1 MRSKDHSSV
10 IYHSLYQSLVKVLE
24 WCCNS
29 FEIKKNNFILR
40 MDLTIIH
47 FITPLGRT
55 EKNLYLLILIILHM
69 LRMVLIGCHNHSFSL
84 IGWHILTHTLM
95 LSSYWLNFIN
105 LSLTAHV
112 AYTIFVNLSK
122 AWWVIYH
129 SLYQSLV
136 KVLERCCNSFKIN
149 FLMDTY
155 FVVCRADL

>member
-1 MRSKDHSSV
+1 MGN
-10 IYHSLYQSLVKVLE
+10 YLFSLLVLE

-105 LSLTAHV
+105 LSLTAHE
-112 AYTIFVNLSK
+112 YTCCIHNFCQFERGVMSHISFIIS
-122 AWWVIYH
+122 VIGQGAGKM
-129 SLYQSLV
+129 L
-136 KVLERCCNSFKIN
+136 
-149 FLMDTY
+149 
-155 FVVCRADL
+155 